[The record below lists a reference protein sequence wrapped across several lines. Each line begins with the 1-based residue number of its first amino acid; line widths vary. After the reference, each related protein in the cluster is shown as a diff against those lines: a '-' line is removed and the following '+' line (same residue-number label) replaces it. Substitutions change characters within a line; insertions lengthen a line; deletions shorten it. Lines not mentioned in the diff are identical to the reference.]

1 LFSHSWLLPWAKM
14 HTEHCAMT
22 SFPSSTLRRC
32 FSKSRIT
39 ALDVDSKNAGGSSLP
54 SWTAYWRDCSNETP
68 FLNPLPN
75 QRLEPTRVVAFGYF
89 IRHLPGGSGAAFGDT
104 AKAFDR
110 TMKPD
115 SYSCRAGFWMR
126 LGLALAFC
134 NVASQEIHACTIFIL
149 TDTNRVLF
157 CNNED
162 WSNPKTRIWFVPA
175 GAGYYGCVYV
185 GYDDGWARGGLNT
198 EGLACDWVGG
208 FMEHWEAGPREQCV
222 RGNPTE
228 RMLES
233 CAAVSDA
240 IAFCRQHPES
250 DFARAKIF
258 VADKNGA
265 SAVIGARDG
274 RLVVEQTSRSRGF
287 GFGEVI
293 ADKML
298 ANSSVPSVAN
308 GAAILR
314 ACVQRGQYATKYSN
328 VFDLKSG
335 DIWLFPLG
343 ERKSEATF
351 NLAVELAKGG
361 HYYDMP
367 GIREQLAQA
376 ALQPLLTNMKRF
388 FLDAFP
394 PIPDTEPKITAH
406 LRATVED
413 ARRGVMRSGDYTA
426 EYWKAIAP
434 LQKEL
439 QADFKRYGD
448 LISMALVERRKEER
462 GRSYRYRVEFE
473 KVTLLLRYVL
483 SDQDQIALLQ
493 SEGAER
499 KPGADLGGD

>member
-1 LFSHSWLLPWAKM
+1 MK
-14 HTEHCAMT
+14 HTIR
-22 SFPSSTLRRC
+22 S
-32 FSKSRIT
+32 
-39 ALDVDSKNAGGSSLP
+39 GGAIL
-54 SWTAYWRDCSNETP
+54 
-68 FLNPLPN
+68 
-75 QRLEPTRVVAFGYF
+75 
-89 IRHLPGGSGAAFGDT
+89 
-104 AKAFDR
+104 
-110 TMKPD
+110 
-115 SYSCRAGFWMR
+115 WMR
-126 LGLALAFC
+126 LGVAFAFCYLAFQQ
-134 NVASQEIHACTIFIL
+134 ARGCTIFIL

-175 GAGYYGCVYV
+175 GVGYYGCVYV

-198 EGLACDWVGG
+198 KGLACDWVGG
-208 FMEHWEAGPREQCV
+208 FNEQWKAGPPERCV

-233 CAAVSDA
+233 CATISDA

-258 VADKNGA
+258 VADKTGA
-265 SAVIGARDG
+265 SAIIGVRDG
-274 RLVVEQTSRSRGF
+274 RLKVEQTSQSRGF
-287 GFGEVI
+287 GFGDVI

-298 ANSSVPSVAN
+298 ANSSAPTVAN

-343 ERKSEATF
+343 EPTDETKF

-361 HYYDMP
+361 HYYDIP
-367 GIREQLAQA
+367 GIREQLAQGK
-376 ALQPLLTNMKRF
+376 LQPLLTNMKRF
-388 FLDAFP
+388 FMDAFP
-394 PIPDTEPKITAH
+394 PIPDPEPKLTAH
-406 LRATVED
+406 LRASVED
-413 ARRGVMRSGDYTA
+413 ARRGVMRSADYTPQ
-426 EYWKAIAP
+426 YWKGIAR
-434 LQKEL
+434 LQKEF
-439 QADFKRYGD
+439 QADFQRYGE
-448 LISMALVERRKEER
+448 LISMTRVERRKDDCPH
-462 GRSYRYRVEFE
+462 SYRYRVEFE
-473 KVTLLLRYVL
+473 KVTLLLCYVL